1 MLHNKQYI
9 PFSAKINSE
18 RRDIMENIELIN
30 KRICE
35 MRQALV
41 DLINEKPSLIDLEVV
56 TASQELDEA
65 LNEYNNLLNK
75 VDK

>member
-1 MLHNKQYI
+1 MGN
-9 PFSAKINSE
+9 AKN
-18 RRDIMENIELIN
+18 IN
-30 KRICE
+30 KKICE
-35 MRQALV
+35 MRQSLQ
-41 DLINEKPSLIDLEVV
+41 DLINEKPSLIDPEVV

>member
-1 MLHNKQYI
+1 MEAI
-9 PFSAKINSE
+9 DKIN
-18 RRDIMENIELIN
+18 
-30 KRICE
+30 KKICG
-35 MRQALV
+35 MRQSLQ
-41 DLINEKPSLIDLEVV
+41 DLINEKPNLLDSDVI

>member
-1 MLHNKQYI
+1 
-9 PFSAKINSE
+9 
-18 RRDIMENIELIN
+18 MEKIELIN
-30 KRICE
+30 QKICE

>member
-1 MLHNKQYI
+1 MDKL
-9 PFSAKINSE
+9 
-18 RRDIMENIELIN
+18 ENIN
-30 KRICE
+30 KEICE
-35 MRQALV
+35 MRQALL
-41 DLINEKPSLIDLEVV
+41 DLINEKSSLLNPEVI